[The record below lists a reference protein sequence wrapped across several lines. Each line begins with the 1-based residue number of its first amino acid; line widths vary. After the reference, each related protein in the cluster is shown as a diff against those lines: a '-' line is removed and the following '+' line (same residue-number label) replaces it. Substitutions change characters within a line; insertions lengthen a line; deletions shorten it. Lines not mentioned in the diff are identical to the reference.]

1 MKQYM
6 INIKLPQTLTEE
18 FVQLIPKQHSRI
30 NQLMDQGKIFTY
42 SLSADRTR
50 LWVIVKAKSEKE
62 VMDLL
67 STFPLIGFMSP
78 EITELAFYMSEPV
91 GMPKLIFN

>member
-6 INIKLPQTLTEE
+6 IEIELPQTLTEE
-18 FVQLIPKQHSRI
+18 FVRLIPQQRAKI
-30 NQLMDQGKIFTY
+30 NELMGRVEIFTY
-42 SLSADRTR
+42 SLSADRSR
-50 LWVIVKAKSEKE
+50 LWVIAKANSEKA

-67 STFPLIGFMSP
+67 AKFPLIDHMRP